1 MYLCPCILLNG
12 LYTVKCCYG
21 EEKKNCEK
29 RNSPR
34 KYTPMIITI
43 LMYMNIFSTCDK
55 AAQQHERNRETAK
68 KIRKKILK
76 YLY

>member
-1 MYLCPCILLNG
+1 
-12 LYTVKCCYG
+12 
-21 EEKKNCEK
+21 
-29 RNSPR
+29 
-34 KYTPMIITI
+34 MIITI

-55 AAQQHERNRETAK
+55 AAQQHERNGETAK